1 MILPNQQSANILKT
15 KKSFQNVIEALG
27 IKGDLFSKVLRGF
40 PALSHGEVAVGAHA
54 IKPPWFH

>member
-1 MILPNQQSANILKT
+1 VPTFSKQ